1 MNQIKTI
8 IRDVLYVSKVT
19 KVNNKKILVLTVA
32 LLAQLTAVADIAIIS
47 IFAAIIADQFT
58 NVDFVN
64 KLIFFILDNRI
75 LIAIMVILRF
85 IILYYQQVLIKNLEF
100 RVNRNMKSYLLNEI
114 FEKRNYSV
122 AD

>member
-64 KLIFFILDNRI
+64 KLILSTFFSKKMQKN
-75 LIAIMVILRF
+75 
-85 IILYYQQVLIKNLEF
+85 QQKGVLFTDTKIVEN
-100 RVNRNMKSYLLNEI
+100 I
-114 FEKRNYSV
+114 T
-122 AD
+122 